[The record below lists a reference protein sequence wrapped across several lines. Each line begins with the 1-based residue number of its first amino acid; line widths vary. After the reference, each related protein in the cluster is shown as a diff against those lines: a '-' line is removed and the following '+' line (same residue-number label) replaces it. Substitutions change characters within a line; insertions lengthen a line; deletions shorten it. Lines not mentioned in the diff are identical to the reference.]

1 MEYEIT
7 GGYDD
12 NITIHHHAAKGYIF
26 IFIDNPGNDIRS
38 AGTSI
43 IAENNADTK
52 SNNVFELKAGTL
64 YPLLHSL
71 ESKGYVMSYEDASS
85 GKKRRYYQL
94 TEAGR
99 HHSSEKKQEWMA
111 YQSAVTNVLS
121 MEGGC

>member
-1 MEYEIT
+1 MEYEIA

-52 SNNVFELKAGTL
+52 SQQV
-64 YPLLHSL
+64 Y
-71 ESKGYVMSYEDASS
+71 
-85 GKKRRYYQL
+85 
-94 TEAGR
+94 
-99 HHSSEKKQEWMA
+99 
-111 YQSAVTNVLS
+111 
-121 MEGGC
+121 

>member
-52 SNNVFELKAGTL
+52 SQQAGT
-64 YPLLHSL
+64 YYTSMNSCPGPNNCGS
-71 ESKGYVMSYEDASS
+71 VPS
-85 GKKRRYYQL
+85 GFFNN
-94 TEAGR
+94 A
-99 HHSSEKKQEWMA
+99 
-111 YQSAVTNVLS
+111 
-121 MEGGC
+121 

>member
-1 MEYEIT
+1 MFTRENKELYGLAWTVYNIINHNAHNKQYTETKQHPFPVMEYEIT

-52 SNNVFELKAGTL
+52 SQQAGT
-64 YPLLHSL
+64 
-71 ESKGYVMSYEDASS
+71 
-85 GKKRRYYQL
+85 YY
-94 TEAGR
+94 TSHEF
-99 HHSSEKKQEWMA
+99 
-111 YQSAVTNVLS
+111 LS
-121 MEGGC
+121 RS